1 MYQLSKKI
9 LKTRSRGKVKKLR
22 IVRARMKETSETENQ
37 SNRTRK
43 SEHNNKNTRGSDQQD
58 VTNRREQAAQAYGL
72 MRK

>member
-1 MYQLSKKI
+1 
-9 LKTRSRGKVKKLR
+9 
-22 IVRARMKETSETENQ
+22 MKETIETENQ
-37 SNRTRK
+37 SNRARK